1 MRRAALVALATLVLA
16 PAAHAAN
23 CTVTTSAAS
32 GAAPLR
38 VVFTATCAAASY
50 HWDFGDRQA
59 AEGQRVEHVYTAGA
73 WTPVLTTDTGPQK
86 LARVTSISLVLRA
99 PHRAD
104 YARPVTLRATVVP
117 RLRVRLLSGRTFR
130 NGAATV
136 VATHP
141 HWTAVAGGV
150 TARAAIMLRPKL
162 EVRLTGSP
170 TVGAPV
176 RVLARLHPAHAG
188 IVRVRVDGRPTN
200 LVDTGRVHT
209 ARIVV
214 STIPH
219 EGWAGPGR
227 ILTTTVVEPALG
239 PGSRGPG
246 VRALERRLAE
256 LHYALRGADGYYGG
270 DDAEAVLAFQ
280 KVNGLPRTGRVDR
293 ALWAR
298 LAAAGVPHARF
309 GGTHVEIDKS
319 RQVLFLV
326 RDGNV
331 ALVVHA
337 STGATGNTPVGLW
350 HVYRKVAGWSW
361 VLWYPNYFLRGFAI
375 HGYPSVPAY
384 PASHGCVRVPM
395 WIAPILFTQIAD
407 GFPVYIY
414 Y

>member
-1 MRRAALVALATLVLA
+1 
-16 PAAHAAN
+16 
-23 CTVTTSAAS
+23 
-32 GAAPLR
+32 
-38 VVFTATCAAASY
+38 
-50 HWDFGDRQA
+50 
-59 AEGQRVEHVYTAGA
+59 
-73 WTPVLTTDTGPQK
+73 
-86 LARVTSISLVLRA
+86 
-99 PHRAD
+99 
-104 YARPVTLRATVVP
+104 
-117 RLRVRLLSGRTFR
+117 
-130 NGAATV
+130 
-136 VATHP
+136 
-141 HWTAVAGGV
+141 
-150 TARAAIMLRPKL
+150 
-162 EVRLTGSP
+162 
-170 TVGAPV
+170 
-176 RVLARLHPAHAG
+176 
-188 IVRVRVDGRPTN
+188 
-200 LVDTGRVHT
+200 
-209 ARIVV
+209 
-214 STIPH
+214 
-219 EGWAGPGR
+219 
-227 ILTTTVVEPALG
+227 
-239 PGSRGPG
+239 

-293 ALWAR
+293 SFWAR
-298 LAAAGVPHARF
+298 LAAAGIPRARF

-326 RDGNV
+326 RDGRV

-395 WIAPILFTQIAD
+395 WIAPILFTQIPD